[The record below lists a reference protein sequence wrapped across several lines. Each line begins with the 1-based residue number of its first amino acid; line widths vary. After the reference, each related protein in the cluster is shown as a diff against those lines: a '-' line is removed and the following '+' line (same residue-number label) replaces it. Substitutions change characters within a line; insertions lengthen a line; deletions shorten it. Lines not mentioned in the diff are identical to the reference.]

1 MQFGSFRS
9 IIAVGLVATVMMVF
23 YGSASYADNPFART
37 LSFND
42 GSQIVAF
49 DWFDDYNILLYTVN
63 PHGSILWKHNI
74 SDGTRSKIISATQLS
89 EILPTGADISKLRL
103 SVSPSHNYLLF
114 YEPYTNPN
122 QKPFFEVIRINGQQ
136 PELVKFANLPE
147 DFWINAFAWDPT
159 DQYLYVSAV
168 PYLFPGEPTS
178 IGRMSLNTN
187 SFVALTVKDNADLVD
202 EIVYSSKL
210 DSLIIN
216 CWSFR
221 GEYPKERYILKY
233 DFYLNKI
240 EILGLFPYVHDV
252 HITASGEDIFFS
264 VASKDTNNDGY
275 LDWLDESDISTF
287 NLEKKENQ
295 ILMRYAGYETM
306 PIVTN
311 DRKWMGYLRI
321 PERIGR
327 RPKPDDP
334 KQLWIMNLAER
345 REIFIT
351 ENCEGYLFSRD
362 SKKILA
368 LSSDRMQVEVFE
380 LPTY

>member
-1 MQFGSFRS
+1 MQPSEAR
-9 IIAVGLVATVMMVF
+9 
-23 YGSASYADNPFART
+23 ADNPFART

-42 GSQIVAF
+42 GSEIVAF

-74 SDGTRSKIISATQLS
+74 SDGTRSKIITATQLS
-89 EILPTGADISKLRL
+89 NIFAAGTDISKLRL
-103 SVSPSHNYLLF
+103 SVSSSHNYLLF

-122 QKPFFEVIRINGQQ
+122 SKPFFEVIRINGQE
-136 PELVKFANLPE
+136 PELVKFANFPP
-147 DFWINAFAWDPT
+147 DFWVNAFAWDPN
-159 DQYLYVSAV
+159 DQYLYISAV
-168 PYLFPGEPTS
+168 PYLFPNEPTS
-178 IGRMSLNTN
+178 IGRLSLNTN
-187 SFVALTVKDNADLVD
+187 SFVALTIKDNADLVD

-233 DFYLNKI
+233 DFYKNEI

-252 HITASGEDIFFS
+252 HITASGEGIYFS
-264 VASKDTNNDGY
+264 FASKDTNGDGF
-275 LDWLDESDISTF
+275 LDWMDETDISTF
-287 NLEKKENQ
+287 NLERKENQ
-295 ILMRYAGYETM
+295 ILMRYSGYEID

-327 RPKPDDP
+327 RPRQDDP
-334 KQLWIMNLAER
+334 KQLWIMQLAER
-345 REIFIT
+345 REILVT
-351 ENCEGYLFSRD
+351 DSCAGYLFSRD
-362 SKKILA
+362 SKKVLA
-368 LSSDRMQVEVFE
+368 LSADSLQVEVFE